1 MNNEEIKVGD
11 MVFYPEAPEVYYKVV
26 GAHNDLLWVVYE
38 KNGHYRT
45 AMKSEVRLAD
55 LRGDILRALRKHPA
69 VLQAAEAG
77 GDRSSRFLGSFWVR
91 LHDNWGK
98 SGYCGKTNLAK
109 LPSMIEDL
117 VALWD
122 DVRPLVV
129 DECAKKT
136 WVPCEKDGGK

>member
-1 MNNEEIKVGD
+1 MSNEEIKVGD

-45 AMKSEVRLAD
+45 AMRSEVKPKATQNELMYRLVMNKLVVSVSTSKTGSLSLKHNYITLVPSFFD
-55 LRGDILRALRKHPA
+55 KPSLNDIP
-69 VLQAAEAG
+69 VL
-77 GDRSSRFLGSFWVR
+77 
-91 LHDNWGK
+91 
-98 SGYCGKTNLAK
+98 
-109 LPSMIEDL
+109 IEDL
-117 VALWD
+117 IALWD